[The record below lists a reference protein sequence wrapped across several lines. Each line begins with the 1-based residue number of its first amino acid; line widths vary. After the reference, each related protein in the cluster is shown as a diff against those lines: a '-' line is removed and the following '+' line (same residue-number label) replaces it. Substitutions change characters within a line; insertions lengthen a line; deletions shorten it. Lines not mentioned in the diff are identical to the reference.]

1 MNYVNLCYNCFC
13 EKPIPD
19 RPCVYCG
26 FNNEPSRVRRNCLT
40 PGTVLNNRYVVGVA
54 LGVGGFGITYKC
66 YDNNVG
72 GICAIKEYFP
82 SSYAERQQGQT
93 AVYVSDEN
101 KERYNHVLKRFVE
114 ESKMLKT
121 LHHPNIIRTFDSF
134 MQNNTAYYVM
144 EYCNGVDL
152 RTYTSNFKKKLD
164 GNIGFLLLRQVMD
177 GLEYIHGKNILHR
190 DIAPDNIFVTQN
202 NSVKILDFGAARRE
216 MDQDK
221 RQLSTIVKMG
231 YAPIEQYSGKSKQGS
246 YTDIYALGATF
257 YHLFTGVTPVE
268 STQRAAG
275 SDELVP
281 LSRMRPDLPSNVSYC
296 IEKALAVFSKDRIQT
311 VSDMR
316 YVLGISGFQYQS
328 VNPNPSVGSSV
339 RIATILERSVAH
351 LVDSVISGFFG
362 FACVL
367 TGIVTSSVAGVFAG
381 FLLILLTQLAYG
393 TLMEIFKGATL
404 GKMLMGLYV
413 RGGQNEK
420 ADNMQIALRNVIKL
434 LGVFCLIPVSE
445 GMMLQEKL
453 TSTAVCSK
461 SDPKI

>member
-1 MNYVNLCYNCFC
+1 MNYINLCYNCFC

-246 YTDIYALGATF
+246 YTDIYALGNII
-257 YHLFTGVTPVE
+257 L
-268 STQRAAG
+268 AG
-275 SDELVP
+275 S
-281 LSRMRPDLPSNVSYC
+281 
-296 IEKALAVFSKDRIQT
+296 I
-311 VSDMR
+311 
-316 YVLGISGFQYQS
+316 
-328 VNPNPSVGSSV
+328 
-339 RIATILERSVAH
+339 
-351 LVDSVISGFFG
+351 
-362 FACVL
+362 
-367 TGIVTSSVAGVFAG
+367 
-381 FLLILLTQLAYG
+381 
-393 TLMEIFKGATL
+393 
-404 GKMLMGLYV
+404 
-413 RGGQNEK
+413 
-420 ADNMQIALRNVIKL
+420 
-434 LGVFCLIPVSE
+434 
-445 GMMLQEKL
+445 
-453 TSTAVCSK
+453 
-461 SDPKI
+461 